1 MVTRSATFLAISAAV
16 LLAGAVALIGL
27 RKKPENA
34 SKTREF
40 AAAMSGAATSP
51 VPGLVR
57 GSTGGDPPSN
67 APAVAAASVAPPATP
82 TPLDERSLMSTL
94 RELRGSDPERTL
106 ALARDGNRRFP
117 DSPDVAERSWVIVK
131 SLSDLGRHDEAR
143 AEGRILLERFRDT
156 RWAEDVYRHLFVNP
170 PTHPFERGYGKDLEL
185 E

>member
-1 MVTRSATFLAISAAV
+1 MTRSATFLAISAAV

-27 RKKPENA
+27 RKKPANA
-34 SKTREF
+34 LKSPEF
-40 AAAMSGAATSP
+40 AAAATSGTATSP
-51 VPGLVR
+51 APGLVR
-57 GSTGGDPPSN
+57 GSAGGEPPS
-67 APAVAAASVAPPATP
+67 ASSLAAASIAPSATP

-117 DSPDVAERSWVIVK
+117 DSPDVAERSWVVVK